1 MNIRRN
7 LPVPPR
13 FSRKAPRR
21 GLPAFVRPYLLLI
34 FGSAILLSF
43 VVVSSDVTGGE
54 NGTVETAHSQDAHAD
69 KAPGVSHDEPEEQLP
84 TQQPIQQRQQAPQ
97 RQAEVEVPPTAT
109 PTETPTPTSTPV
121 PTATNTPQPTRE
133 IVDLGATTNVL
144 ILGSDRRPET
154 PNWRTDVIMLL
165 MMNPELGEAAVISF
179 PRDMYVDYIPGH
191 QPNRIN
197 VIDYLGELDA
207 PGGGGPRLL
216 ISILEKRLGLS
227 IDHYVRLRFDGFTK
241 LIDELGG
248 LRIYV
253 DCYLYEYYPE
263 EGIYLNLPPG
273 EHLLSGQQ
281 ALSYVRSRRSGGGDL
296 ERARRQQ
303 RVVWALRKQLVDLN
317 WNLLIQGVGLY
328 EALRYSVDTDVGIL
342 DALKYA
348 RFGLSLNESNVK
360 GMVLGEPALT
370 PAWRHNMSVFLVDWI
385 YVATELSR
393 VFERPPLVETNTALS
408 PNRPQPAD
416 DGGIDPV
423 TRTECPSAS
432 LLFPGQRSLSAR

>member
-1 MNIRRN
+1 MSFRRN
-7 LPVPPR
+7 LPVSPGN
-13 FSRKAPRR
+13 SRNAIRR

-43 VVVSSDVTGGE
+43 VVVRSEVSGDKD
-54 NGTVETAHSQDAHAD
+54 GTVETAHSQDAIAD
-69 KAPGVSHDEPEEQLP
+69 KAPVVSPAEPREEQP
-84 TQQPIQQRQQAPQ
+84 DQRPVQEPKSQPQ
-97 RQAEVEVPPTAT
+97 VEVPHTAT
-109 PTETPTPTSTPV
+109 PTETPTPTLTPV

-133 IVDLGATTNVL
+133 IVDLSATTNVL
-144 ILGSDRRPET
+144 ILGSDRRPGK

-227 IDHYVRLRFDGFTK
+227 IDHYVRFQFDGFVR

-248 LRIYV
+248 LSIYV

-303 RVVWALRKQLVDLN
+303 RVVWALRKQLADLN
-317 WNLLIQGVGLY
+317 WNLVIQGVGLY

-370 PAWRHNMSVFLVDWI
+370 PAWRNNMAVFLVDWI

-393 VFERPPLVETNTALS
+393 VFERPPLVDTNTALS

-416 DGGIDPV
+416 EGGADAV
-423 TRTECPSAS
+423 TRVECPSAGMF
-432 LLFPGQRSLSAR
+432 LPGQRSLSAR